1 MLNPY
6 MTTYVAAE
14 EQNLTDELIIEAI
27 QAKGVDVRYME
38 RTHHNYNFLYSE
50 DPTSSFKGTKSIEM
64 YMNNVQGW
72 GGEGEM
78 MSKFGL
84 TIKDTAKMVVSRT
97 RFNQEFPH
105 LARPREG
112 DLLFM
117 PITNA
122 ILEIKFVENESPFFS
137 QGAQLV
143 YELSV
148 ELFEL
153 SHENIQS
160 GDVDIDGFIENILN
174 FDPATQTDAYGDNKD
189 LEDEIKPKTSFDP
202 ADPFA
207 VK

>member
-6 MTTYVAAE
+6 IDNYNQTE

-27 QAKGVDVRYME
+27 QMKGIDIRYMT
-38 RTHHNYNFLYSE
+38 RTHHNYNSLYGE

-84 TIKDTAKMVVSRT
+84 MIKDTAKLVVSKT
-97 RFNQEFPH
+97 RFNEEFPE
-105 LARPREG
+105 LPRPREG

-117 PITNA
+117 PVTNA
-122 ILEIKFVENESPFFS
+122 ILEIKYVENESPFFQ

-153 SHENIQS
+153 SHETIET
-160 GDVDIDGFIENILN
+160 GDVDMDGFIENILN
-174 FDPATQTDAYGDNKD
+174 FDPATETDVGGNND
-189 LEDEIKPKTSFDP
+189 EIESEIKPKTSFDP
-202 ADPFA
+202 ADPFG

>member
-6 MTTYVAAE
+6 IDNYSQTE

-27 QAKGVDVRYME
+27 QMKGIDVRYMT
-38 RTHHNYNFLYSE
+38 RTHHNYNYLYGE
-50 DPTSSFKGTKSIEM
+50 DPTSSFSGTKSIEM
-64 YMNNVQGW
+64 YMNNVSGW

-84 TIKDTAKMVVSRT
+84 MIKDTAKLVVSKT
-97 RFNQEFPH
+97 RFNEEFPE
-105 LARPREG
+105 LPRPREG

-117 PITNA
+117 PVTNA
-122 ILEIKFVENESPFFS
+122 ILEIKFVENESPFFQ

-153 SHENIQS
+153 SHETIETGS
-160 GDVDIDGFIENILN
+160 TDIDAFIDNVMN
-174 FDPATQTDAYGDNKD
+174 FDQETETDAYGNNAAI
-189 LEDEIKPKTSFDP
+189 EDEIKPQTTFNP
-202 ADPFA
+202 ADPFG

>member
-1 MLNPY
+1 MINPY
-6 MTTYVAAE
+6 FNNYDQTE

-27 QAKGVDVRYME
+27 QAKGIDIRYMA
-38 RTHHNYNFLYSE
+38 RTHHNYNYLYGE

-84 TIKDTAKMVVSRT
+84 MIKDTAKLVVSKT
-97 RFNQEFPH
+97 RFNEEFPE
-105 LARPREG
+105 LPRPREG

-117 PITNA
+117 PVTNA
-122 ILEIKFVENESPFFS
+122 ILEIKFVENESPFFQ

-153 SHENIQS
+153 SHETIET
-160 GDVDIDGFIENILN
+160 GDVDMDGFIENILN
-174 FDPATQTDAYGDNKD
+174 FNPETETEVYGNNVE
-189 LEDEIKPKTSFDP
+189 LEADIKPQTSFNP
-202 ADPFA
+202 SDPFG